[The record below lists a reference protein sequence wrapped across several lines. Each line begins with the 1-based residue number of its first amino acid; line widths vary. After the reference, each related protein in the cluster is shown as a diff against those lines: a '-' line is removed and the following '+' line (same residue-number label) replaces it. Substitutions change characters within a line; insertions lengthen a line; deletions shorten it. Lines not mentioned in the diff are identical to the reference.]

1 MPFPSLSEDIITDGA
16 ALCEPRP
23 AYKAPTWA
31 LVSRTATDLPHRLP
45 ASGQDQES
53 SERVRGCAPQTS
65 LCAPRRTRTG
75 FGCPRLTSGAGR
87 AGPWGTGQGLPFRKL
102 NRQPEKPLLKEWRS
116 HVTGRS
122 RCDRGDLAG
131 DRGL

>member
-31 LVSRTATDLPHRLP
+31 LVSGTATDLPRRLP

-65 LCAPRRTRTG
+65 LGAPRRTRTG
-75 FGCPRLTSGAGR
+75 FGCPALDFRGWAGR
-87 AGPWGTGQGLPFRKL
+87 TLVTRAG
-102 NRQPEKPLLKEWRS
+102 
-116 HVTGRS
+116 
-122 RCDRGDLAG
+122 LA
-131 DRGL
+131 LQEA